1 MEIVKLLSL
10 TWLYIKLVILKYI
23 LFTRRSNTKKGTPN
37 ESVIVS
43 IIGDGHYD
51 VCKMAM
57 YWKNIFFL
65 NAFIYFYLYQR

>member
-57 YWKNIFFL
+57 YWKNNFF
-65 NAFIYFYLYQR
+65 